1 MLKVDRDFVKAKE
14 DLCQLV
20 IYYRDDKQH
29 EKVFEVFMNILEVDS
44 GNAVAKL
51 ELSNLAVIYNR

>member
-14 DLCQLV
+14 DLCQLG